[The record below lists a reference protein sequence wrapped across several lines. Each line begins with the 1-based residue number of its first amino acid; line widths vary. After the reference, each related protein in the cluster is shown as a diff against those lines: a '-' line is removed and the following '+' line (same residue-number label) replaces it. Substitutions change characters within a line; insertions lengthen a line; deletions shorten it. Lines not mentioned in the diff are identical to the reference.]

1 MSDTLP
7 IGIGHNAPPS
17 DETTPF
23 DMARKAVEDI
33 YFETVLWL
41 DGHPIE
47 NQETA
52 DGVANLLALVRKAE
66 AQAEEARKAEAKPF
80 DDGKAEVQARY
91 APLIGN
97 TKAIKGKTILAA
109 EALKAAL
116 APWLDAERKRLNAET
131 AAKRAEADRLQREA
145 LEALRATDTT
155 NLTEREAAET
165 LLTVA
170 RRAEAAATAAA
181 RETPTAG
188 GALGRAA
195 GLRTTWRATICDP
208 VDAARSCWNDDA
220 GREAMLAFLT
230 DWANARV
237 RAGVRSIPGFRISE
251 DRSVA

>member
-1 MSDTLP
+1 MTEVEP
-7 IGIGHNAPPS
+7 RGIGDNHPP
-17 DETTPF
+17 EPTPF
-23 DMARKAVEDI
+23 ELAEKAVNDVYSE
-33 YFETVLWL
+33 VSLWL

-66 AQAEEARKAEAKPF
+66 AQTEEARKAEAKPF

-97 TKAIKGKTILAA
+97 TKAIKGKTVLAA

-116 APWLDAERKRLNAET
+116 APWLDAERKRLDAEA
-131 AAKRAEADRLQREA
+131 AAKRAEADRLRQEA
-145 LEALRATDTT
+145 AEALRATDPAHII
-155 NLTEREAAET
+155 EREAAEA
-165 LLTVA
+165 LLASA
-170 RRAEAAATAAA
+170 RKAEVEANAAA

-195 GLRTTWRATICDP
+195 GLRTTWRATISDP
-208 VDAARSCWNDDA
+208 VDAARSCWGDEA

-237 RAGVRSIPGFRISE
+237 RAGVRSIPGFLIQE
-251 DRSVA
+251 DRNVA